1 MTSLHILWNDCHSKL
16 TVKWLPQLVTIHH
29 LIQIKK
35 KERLKFSFMMRTL
48 RSYTLNNFSII
59 QQFYLL
65 SSCYYFQYLFCNQK
79 FVSGFFRNKIYI
91 WLYLYLASSSR
102 MLKFIHVIAWI
113 SSLLKKNCIEEYYG
127 CTAFFVCFCVL
138 NSLICW

>member
-1 MTSLHILWNDCHSKL
+1 MTA
-16 TVKWLPQLVTIHH
+16 TVSLVTIHH

-102 MLKFIHVIAWI
+102 MLKFIHVIAQI
-113 SSLLKKNCIEEYYG
+113 SSLLKKIVLRSIMDVLH
-127 CTAFFVCFCVL
+127 FLFVFVF
-138 NSLICW
+138 